1 MTKRNKD
8 ILIENYS
15 EDYVTTPDGVEMIV
29 SNSNKPL
36 RYKLDKAEELL
47 KCIYQ
52 WVLSND
58 ALEDEMEEEYVMR
71 IINEIPHIKEDIN
84 TFFRETVWGF

>member
-8 ILIENYS
+8 TLIESYS
-15 EDYVTTPDGVEMIV
+15 ENYVTTPDGVEMIV

-36 RYKLDKAEELL
+36 RYKLEKAEELL

-58 ALEDEMEEEYVMR
+58 SLEEESEDQYVIR

-84 TFFRETVWGF
+84 TFFRETV

>member
-1 MTKRNKD
+1 MAKRNKD
-8 ILIENYS
+8 ILIDSYS

-29 SNSNKPL
+29 ANSNNPL
-36 RYKLDKAEELL
+36 RYKLEKAEELL

-58 ALEDEMEEEYVMR
+58 ALEEESEEDFAFRV
-71 IINEIPHIKEDIN
+71 INEIPHIKEDIN
-84 TFFRETVWGF
+84 VFFRDSV

>member
-8 ILIENYS
+8 MLIEGYL
-15 EDYVTTPDGVEMIV
+15 EDYVTTPDGVEMTV
-29 SNSNKPL
+29 SSNSNPL
-36 RYKLDKAEELL
+36 RYKLEKAEELL

-58 ALEDEMEEEYVMR
+58 ALEEESEDQYVIR

-84 TFFRETVWGF
+84 TFFRETV

>member
-8 ILIENYS
+8 ILIESYS
-15 EDYVTTPDGVEMIV
+15 EDYVTTPDGVDIIV
-29 SNSNKPL
+29 TNNNKSL
-36 RYKLDKAEELL
+36 KYKLEKAEELL

-58 ALEDEMEEEYVMR
+58 ALEEESEEDFAFRV
-71 IINEIPHIKEDIN
+71 INEIPHIKEDIN
-84 TFFRETVWGF
+84 VFFRDTV

>member
-8 ILIENYS
+8 MLIEGYL
-15 EDYVTTPDGVEMIV
+15 EDYVTTPDGVEMTIS
-29 SNSNKPL
+29 SNSTPL
-36 RYKLDKAEELL
+36 RYKLEKAEELL

-58 ALEDEMEEEYVMR
+58 ALEEESEDQYVIR

-84 TFFRETVWGF
+84 TFFRETV

>member
-1 MTKRNKD
+1 MAKRNKD
-8 ILIENYS
+8 ILIESYS

-29 SNSNKPL
+29 SNNSSPL
-36 RYKLDKAEELL
+36 RYKLEKAEELL

-58 ALEDEMEEEYVMR
+58 ALEEESEDQYVIR

-84 TFFRETVWGF
+84 TFFRDTV

>member
-8 ILIENYS
+8 ILIDSYS
-15 EDYVTTPDGVEMIV
+15 EDYVTTPDGVEMVV
-29 SNSNKPL
+29 SSSSNPL

-58 ALEDEMEEEYVMR
+58 ALEEESEDQYAIRV
-71 IINEIPHIKEDIN
+71 INEIPHIKEDIN
-84 TFFRETVWGF
+84 KFFRDTV

>member
-8 ILIENYS
+8 MLIEGYL
-15 EDYVTTPDGVEMIV
+15 EDYVTTPDGVEMTIS
-29 SNSNKPL
+29 SNSNPL
-36 RYKLDKAEELL
+36 RYKLEKAEELL

-58 ALEDEMEEEYVMR
+58 ALEEESEDQYVIR

-84 TFFRETVWGF
+84 TFFRDTV

>member
-1 MTKRNKD
+1 MKKRNKD
-8 ILIENYS
+8 ILIEGYS

-29 SNSNKPL
+29 SNNNSPL
-36 RYKLDKAEELL
+36 RYKLEKAEELL

-58 ALEDEMEEEYVMR
+58 ALEEESEEQYIIR
-71 IINEIPHIKEDIN
+71 ILNEIPHIKEDIN
-84 TFFRETVWGF
+84 TFFRDTV

>member
-8 ILIENYS
+8 MLIEGYL
-15 EDYVTTPDGVEMIV
+15 EDYVTTPDGVEMTIS
-29 SNSNKPL
+29 SNSNPL
-36 RYKLDKAEELL
+36 RYKLEKAEELL

-58 ALEDEMEEEYVMR
+58 ALEDEMEEEYVIR
-71 IINEIPHIKEDIN
+71 ILNEIPHIKEDIN
-84 TFFRETVWGF
+84 TFFRDTV

>member
-1 MTKRNKD
+1 MKKRNKD
-8 ILIENYS
+8 ILIESYS

-29 SNSNKPL
+29 TNSNKPL
-36 RYKLDKAEELL
+36 RYKLEKAEELL

-58 ALEDEMEEEYVMR
+58 ALEEESEDQYAIRV
-71 IINEIPHIKEDIN
+71 INEIPHIKEDIN
-84 TFFRETVWGF
+84 RFFRDTV

>member
-8 ILIENYS
+8 KLVEGYS
-15 EDYVTTPDGVEMIV
+15 EDYFSNPDGSFEIV
-29 SNSNKPL
+29 NPSNENVVRK
-36 RYKLDKAEELL
+36 KLDKAEELL
-47 KCIYQ
+47 KNIYQ

-58 ALEDEMEEEYVMR
+58 ALEEESEDQYVIR

-84 TFFRETVWGF
+84 TFFRETV

>member
-8 ILIENYS
+8 MLIEGYL
-15 EDYVTTPDGVEMIV
+15 EDYVTTPDGVEMTV
-29 SNSNKPL
+29 SSNSNPL
-36 RYKLDKAEELL
+36 RYKLEKAEELL

-58 ALEDEMEEEYVMR
+58 ALEDEMEEEYVIR
-71 IINEIPHIKEDIN
+71 ILNEIPHIKEDIN
-84 TFFRETVWGF
+84 TFFRETV

>member
-8 ILIENYS
+8 MLIEGYL
-15 EDYVTTPDGVEMIV
+15 EDYVTTPDGVEMTIS
-29 SNSNKPL
+29 SNSNPL
-36 RYKLDKAEELL
+36 RYKLEKAEELL

-58 ALEDEMEEEYVMR
+58 ALEEESEDQYVIR
-71 IINEIPHIKEDIN
+71 IINEIPHI
-84 TFFRETVWGF
+84 

>member
-1 MTKRNKD
+1 MKKRNKD
-8 ILIENYS
+8 ILIDSYS

-29 SNSNKPL
+29 SNSGNAL
-36 RYKLDKAEELL
+36 RYKLEKAEELL

-58 ALEDEMEEEYVMR
+58 ALEEESEDQYVIR

-84 TFFRETVWGF
+84 TFFRDTV